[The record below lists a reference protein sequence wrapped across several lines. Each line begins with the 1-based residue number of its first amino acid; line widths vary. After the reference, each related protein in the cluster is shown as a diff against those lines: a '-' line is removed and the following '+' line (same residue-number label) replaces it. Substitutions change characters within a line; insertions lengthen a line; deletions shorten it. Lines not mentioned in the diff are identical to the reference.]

1 MIRVGEISIPWGKSM
16 FPDHTLLVKLDPE
29 KMFDNRGAIK
39 VEWLYEGDSELFT
52 LICVK
57 RHIDRH
63 FYTSEVILDMPYIPH
78 ARMDRV
84 KSDEDVF
91 TLKYF
96 AEIINSLN
104 FKIVW
109 VRDAHSNVS
118 LALIDNVVDTGVKS
132 YIHKAVELSG
142 ANAMFY
148 PDEGAMKRYSD
159 NSELPYAFGMKKR
172 DWQTGKILG
181 LDIINPENIVGI
193 LRKLALAV
201 PGFQNELSQRY
212 RCQDATLLLICRKQ
226 RTDLLDRI
234 RLRQVLQDRGL
245 CPATGISGSLQC
257 LRHLLSQISHSCIHP
272 VPRTGLIRKPPVNG
286 QDHLPALRRIIQR
299 LVLISEPDQLALAIA
314 LADIYT

>member
-16 FPDHTLLVKLDPE
+16 FPDHSLLIKLDPE

-63 FYTSEVILDMPYIPH
+63 FSTREVVLDMPYIPH

-96 AEIINSLN
+96 AEVINSLN

-118 LALIDNVVDTGVKS
+118 LALIDNVIDTGVEA
-132 YIHKAVELSG
+132 YIRKAAELAG
-142 ANAMFY
+142 ADAMFY

-181 LDIINPENIVGI
+181 LDIVNTENIVG
-193 LRKLALAV
+193 K
-201 PGFQNELSQRY
+201 
-212 RCQDATLLLICRKQ
+212 D
-226 RTDLLDRI
+226 
-234 RLRQVLQDRGL
+234 
-245 CPATGISGSLQC
+245 
-257 LRHLLSQISHSCIHP
+257 
-272 VPRTGLIRKPPVNG
+272 
-286 QDHLPALRRIIQR
+286 
-299 LVLISEPDQLALAIA
+299 VLIVDDICSRGGTFYHSAKALKAA
-314 LADIYT
+314 GAKSVSLYVTHLEETVTLGEMAASDGLVDHIYTTESIFPAKLCESNHGYDPYWAEWITIMK

>member
-16 FPDHTLLVKLDPE
+16 FPDHSLLIKLDPE

-57 RHIDRH
+57 RHIDCH
-63 FYTSEVILDMPYIPH
+63 FSSRDVVLDMPYIPH

-96 AEIINSLN
+96 AEIINSLH
-104 FKIVW
+104 FSTVW

-118 LALIDNVVDTGVKS
+118 LALIDNVCDMGVRP
-132 YIHKAVELSG
+132 YIRQAIELSG

-159 NSELPYAFGMKKR
+159 QSELPYAFGMKKR
-172 DWQTGKILG
+172 DWQTGKILS
-181 LDIINPENIVGI
+181 LDIINPENIVG
-193 LRKLALAV
+193 K
-201 PGFQNELSQRY
+201 
-212 RCQDATLLLICRKQ
+212 D
-226 RTDLLDRI
+226 
-234 RLRQVLQDRGL
+234 
-245 CPATGISGSLQC
+245 
-257 LRHLLSQISHSCIHP
+257 
-272 VPRTGLIRKPPVNG
+272 
-286 QDHLPALRRIIQR
+286 
-299 LVLISEPDQLALAIA
+299 VLIVDDICSRGGTFYHSAKALKAAGAKSVSLYVTHCEETITLGELAASDGLV
-314 LADIYT
+314 DHVYTTESIFPAKLCESGHGYDPYWAEWITIMK

>member
-16 FPDHTLLVKLDPE
+16 FPDHSLLVKLDPD

-63 FYTSEVILDMPYIPH
+63 FSTREVVLDMPYIPH

-96 AEIINSLN
+96 AEVINSLN

-118 LALIDNVVDTGVKS
+118 LALIDNVIDTGVEA
-132 YIHKAVELSG
+132 YIRKAAELAG
-142 ANAMFY
+142 VDAMFY

-159 NSELPYAFGMKKR
+159 NSEKPYAFGMKKR
-172 DWQTGKILG
+172 DWKTGQILG
-181 LDIINPENIVGI
+181 LDIINAENIVGKDVLI
-193 LRKLALAV
+193 VDDICSRGGTFYHSAKALKAAGAKSVSLYVTHCEETITLGKLAASDGLV
-201 PGFQNELSQRY
+201 DHVYTTRSIFPEKLVKSENGYDPYWKEWI
-212 RCQDATLLLICRKQ
+212 TI
-226 RTDLLDRI
+226 LD
-234 RLRQVLQDRGL
+234 
-245 CPATGISGSLQC
+245 
-257 LRHLLSQISHSCIHP
+257 
-272 VPRTGLIRKPPVNG
+272 
-286 QDHLPALRRIIQR
+286 
-299 LVLISEPDQLALAIA
+299 
-314 LADIYT
+314 

>member
-1 MIRVGEISIPWGKSM
+1 MIRVGEISIPWGQSM
-16 FPDHTLLVKLDPE
+16 FPDHSLLIKLDPE

-57 RHIDRH
+57 RHIDCH
-63 FYTSEVILDMPYIPH
+63 FSSRDVVLDMPYIPH

-96 AEIINSLN
+96 AEIINSLH
-104 FKIVW
+104 FSTVW

-118 LALIDNVVDTGVKS
+118 LALIDNVCDMGVRP
-132 YIHKAVELSG
+132 YIRQAIELSG

-159 NSELPYAFGMKKR
+159 QSELPYAFGMKKR

-181 LDIINPENIVGI
+181 LDIINPENIVG
-193 LRKLALAV
+193 K
-201 PGFQNELSQRY
+201 
-212 RCQDATLLLICRKQ
+212 D
-226 RTDLLDRI
+226 
-234 RLRQVLQDRGL
+234 
-245 CPATGISGSLQC
+245 
-257 LRHLLSQISHSCIHP
+257 
-272 VPRTGLIRKPPVNG
+272 
-286 QDHLPALRRIIQR
+286 
-299 LVLISEPDQLALAIA
+299 VLIVDDICSRGGTFYHSAKALKAAGAKSVSLYVTHCEETIILGELAASDGLV
-314 LADIYT
+314 DHVYTTESIFPAKLCESGHGYDPYWAEWITIMK

>member
-16 FPDHTLLVKLDPE
+16 FPDHSLLIKLDPD

-63 FYTSEVILDMPYIPH
+63 FSTREVVLDMPYIPH

-96 AEIINSLN
+96 AEVINSLN

-118 LALIDNVVDTGVKS
+118 LALLDNVIDEGVVH
-132 YIHKAVELSG
+132 YVREAINQSG
-142 ANAMFY
+142 AEALFF
-148 PDEGAMKRYSD
+148 PDEGAMKRYAD
-159 NSELPYAFGMKKR
+159 LFKDMPYAFGMKKR
-172 DWQTGKILG
+172 DWKTGQIQG
-181 LDIINPENIVGI
+181 LDLVNPENIVDKKVLIVDDICSRGGTFYHSAKALHKAGAAEVNLYITHCESTIHEGDLREKGLINQIYTTDSI
-193 LRKLALAV
+193 LRQTYWFDKINFL
-201 PGFQNELSQRY
+201 N
-212 RCQDATLLLICRKQ
+212 
-226 RTDLLDRI
+226 
-234 RLRQVLQDRGL
+234 
-245 CPATGISGSLQC
+245 
-257 LRHLLSQISHSCIHP
+257 
-272 VPRTGLIRKPPVNG
+272 
-286 QDHLPALRRIIQR
+286 
-299 LVLISEPDQLALAIA
+299 
-314 LADIYT
+314 

>member
-1 MIRVGEISIPWGKSM
+1 MIRVGEISIPWGKNM
-16 FPDHTLLVKLDPE
+16 FPDHSLLIKLDPE

-63 FYTSEVILDMPYIPH
+63 FSTSEVVLEMPYIPH

-96 AEIINSLN
+96 AEVINSLN

-132 YIHKAVELSG
+132 YIHKAAELSG
-142 ANAMFY
+142 ADAMFY

-181 LDIINPENIVGI
+181 LDIINPENIVG
-193 LRKLALAV
+193 K
-201 PGFQNELSQRY
+201 
-212 RCQDATLLLICRKQ
+212 D
-226 RTDLLDRI
+226 
-234 RLRQVLQDRGL
+234 
-245 CPATGISGSLQC
+245 
-257 LRHLLSQISHSCIHP
+257 
-272 VPRTGLIRKPPVNG
+272 
-286 QDHLPALRRIIQR
+286 
-299 LVLISEPDQLALAIA
+299 VLIVDDICSRGGTFYHSAKALKAAGAKSVSLYVTHCEETITLGEMA
-314 LADIYT
+314 ASDGLVDHVYTTRSIFPEKLVKKENGYDPYWADWITILD

>member
-1 MIRVGEISIPWGKSM
+1 MIRVGEISIPWGQSM
-16 FPDHTLLVKLDPE
+16 FPDHSLLIKLDPE

-39 VEWLYEGDSELFT
+39 IEWLYEGDSELFT

-63 FYTSEVILDMPYIPH
+63 FSTREVVLDMPYIPH

-96 AEIINSLN
+96 AEVINSLN

-181 LDIINPENIVGI
+181 LDIINPENIVG
-193 LRKLALAV
+193 K
-201 PGFQNELSQRY
+201 
-212 RCQDATLLLICRKQ
+212 D
-226 RTDLLDRI
+226 
-234 RLRQVLQDRGL
+234 
-245 CPATGISGSLQC
+245 
-257 LRHLLSQISHSCIHP
+257 
-272 VPRTGLIRKPPVNG
+272 
-286 QDHLPALRRIIQR
+286 
-299 LVLISEPDQLALAIA
+299 VLIVDDICSRGGTFYHSAKALKAA
-314 LADIYT
+314 GAKSVSLYVTHLEETVTLGEMAASDGLVDHIYTTESIFPAKLCESTHGYDPYWAEWITIM